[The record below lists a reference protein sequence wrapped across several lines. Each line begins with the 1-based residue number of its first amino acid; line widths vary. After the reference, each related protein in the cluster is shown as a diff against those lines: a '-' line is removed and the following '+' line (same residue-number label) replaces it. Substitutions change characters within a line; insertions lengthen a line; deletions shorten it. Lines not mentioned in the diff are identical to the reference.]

1 MSSSSEVD
9 EIWEE
14 EDERIS
20 EKYGASGLVL
30 SWKGSSTLDTEREEE
45 QEVKDEG
52 KVAKRV

>member
-1 MSSSSEVD
+1 MSSSSEVN